1 MALFRN
7 KCENEEYLQM
17 NCFIDFIEGLLKK
30 DEFISKSM
38 YMNQYQETTPLF
50 NEFIS
55 LRNKNVLDSYCK
67 KQKINFRKMIALISE
82 VFQKVKVKL
91 SLAGKYLLKIT
102 GGLLYNYKKSKFF
115 KFFSYNLV
123 F

>member
-38 YMNQYQETTPLF
+38 YMNQYQEITPLF

-55 LRNKNVLDSYCK
+55 LKNKNVLDSYCK
-67 KQKINFRKMIALISE
+67 KQKINF
-82 VFQKVKVKL
+82 
-91 SLAGKYLLKIT
+91 GKI
-102 GGLLYNYKKSKFF
+102 
-115 KFFSYNLV
+115 
-123 F
+123 

>member
-38 YMNQYQETTPLF
+38 YMNQYQEITPLF

-55 LRNKNVLDSYCK
+55 LSVPIQTPPIPVIYMVL
-67 KQKINFRKMIALISE
+67 
-82 VFQKVKVKL
+82 V
-91 SLAGKYLLKIT
+91 
-102 GGLLYNYKKSKFF
+102 
-115 KFFSYNLV
+115 
-123 F
+123 

>member
-38 YMNQYQETTPLF
+38 YMNQYQEITPLF

-55 LRNKNVLDSYCK
+55 FNLLCLSYSFCSST
-67 KQKINFRKMIALISE
+67 LC
-82 VFQKVKVKL
+82 
-91 SLAGKYLLKIT
+91 
-102 GGLLYNYKKSKFF
+102 
-115 KFFSYNLV
+115 
-123 F
+123 